1 MLVFRSISNVDK
13 DELVAVFVVG
23 GTSVEFVIT
32 FKEFVGGAGVVVV
45 IAVVVVVF
53 AAVEG
58 AVDIA
63 IIVVVVVVFV
73 AVVKVLAYTEQPS

>member
-1 MLVFRSISNVDK
+1 MVFRSISNVDK
-13 DELVAVFVVG
+13 DELVAVFVV